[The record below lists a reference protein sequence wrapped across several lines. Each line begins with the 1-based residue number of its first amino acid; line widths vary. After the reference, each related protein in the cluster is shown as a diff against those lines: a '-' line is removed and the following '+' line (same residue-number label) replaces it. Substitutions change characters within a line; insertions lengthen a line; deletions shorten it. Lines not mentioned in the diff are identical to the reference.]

1 MGRKTVSCNGV
12 EATLSSSEEG
22 PRRARRHE
30 RRRPVRGRLVGDK
43 PSRRPRRVGPRRRR
57 GRAELPSP
65 QSAPASPS
73 RTGLAQSTR
82 WPARLLLRIHRV
94 AAQRLCGVPDVVL
107 AVIDSG
113 HRVDFRVR
121 RHRGHGAH
129 GGDEIVD
136 AYGVVAESL
145 RQPPCGRTLT
155 GARRS
160 TEP

>member
-136 AYGVVAESL
+136 TYGVVAESL